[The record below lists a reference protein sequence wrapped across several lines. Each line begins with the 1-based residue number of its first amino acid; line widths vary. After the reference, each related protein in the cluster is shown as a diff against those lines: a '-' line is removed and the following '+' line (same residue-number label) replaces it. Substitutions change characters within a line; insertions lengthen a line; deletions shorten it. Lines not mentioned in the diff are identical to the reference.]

1 VKDLLALHDKFM
13 AVVNG
18 EFCCHSLFQKALKD
32 AFVEVVNKD
41 VGKFKNADLLSSFC
55 DRLLK
60 TGSSEKLSDAET
72 EEYLE
77 KTVQMFSYLTDK
89 DLFAEIY
96 RNQLA
101 KRLLN
106 SRSAS
111 DEMERM
117 MIGKLKLKCG
127 SQFTAKMEGMMND
140 LAIGL
145 DTAKSFDEYIRTNEE
160 ARQSLGRM
168 EFAVQVLTSGH
179 WPTYKN
185 IDLNLPPVMTRC
197 TNLFKQFYEA
207 SSNHKRLQWTYM
219 LGSTVVKGTFG
230 KRSYDIQLG
239 TLQAA
244 ALLAF
249 NVESPGSN
257 SNEPKSFDSLVKTLG
272 MPEDVLKRVMHS
284 LSCLAKVKVL
294 RRISESSSVADVDK
308 NNNKQEALIKT
319 TDSFIFNEHFRCT
332 HKRRPKGA
340 LFSGQEPLIT
350 IHPPPLFYSAHA
362 SHQMRKIRI
371 PMASLEESHNRER
384 VEEDRTLAIE
394 AAIVRIMKARKTLA
408 HQQLVGEV
416 LTQLS
421 FFKPDPKVI
430 KKRIEGLIDREYLER
445 DEHNTSVYRYL
456 A

>member
-1 VKDLLALHDKFM
+1 MASASASASASAPAEGEKEKEGGKDKETADDPQFVKDLLALHDKFM

-249 NVESPGSN
+249 NVESPGSS

-332 HKRRPKGA
+332 ET
-340 LFSGQEPLIT
+340 LLSGQEPLIT
-350 IHPPPLFYSAHA
+350 PHSPPLFYSAHA
-362 SHQMRKIRI
+362 VTKCARSAFRWRRSRKATTVNAWKRTV
-371 PMASLEESHNRER
+371 PWPSRPPSCAS
-384 VEEDRTLAIE
+384 
-394 AAIVRIMKARKTLA
+394 
-408 HQQLVGEV
+408 
-416 LTQLS
+416 
-421 FFKPDPKVI
+421 
-430 KKRIEGLIDREYLER
+430 
-445 DEHNTSVYRYL
+445 
-456 A
+456 